1 MLKDGSLVAV
11 GIPEIVIT
19 PEIVAQV
26 FGVQVAIIDTPVG
39 LQLCPL
45 ASIE

>member
-1 MLKDGSLVAV
+1 MLKDGSLIAV
-11 GIPEIVIT
+11 DTPEIVIT

-39 LQLCPL
+39 LQICPL
-45 ASIE
+45 ASTQ